1 MGIHPIAGIWD
12 ENHEAAKINPERGTS
27 SHIWTQDNS
36 NIHKTSEQCTR
47 GLSQLRCGTSL
58 ENPETCACM
67 KSQEQPFVLYKV
79 VERKWVE
86 AHHHLL
92 QKNPEDDDVQ
102 KNPEDDDFTEAV
114 QCISR

>member
-1 MGIHPIAGIWD
+1 MELWD
-12 ENHEAAKINPERGTS
+12 QKNA
-27 SHIWTQDNS
+27 
-36 NIHKTSEQCTR
+36 R

-58 ENPETCACM
+58 ENPEKCACM
-67 KSQEQPFVLYKV
+67 KSQEQQFVFYNA

-92 QKNPEDDDVQ
+92 QKNPEDDDAH
-102 KNPEDDDFTEAV
+102 KNLQDDDFAEAT